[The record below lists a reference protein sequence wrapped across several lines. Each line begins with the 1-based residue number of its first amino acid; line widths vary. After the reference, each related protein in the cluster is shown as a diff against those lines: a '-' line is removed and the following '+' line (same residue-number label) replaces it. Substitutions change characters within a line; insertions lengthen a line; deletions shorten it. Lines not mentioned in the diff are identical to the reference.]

1 MANFEA
7 WKTIDLKTARRV
19 EPYPGT
25 LFTGDSRANLFG
37 VAVLRDGEPVDLTGG
52 SVSGKVARDDGQ
64 TVQGTTGAIGGANN
78 KAYIVLPQAAYDV
91 PGNITITL
99 RHTAGSTETVLGAWS
114 AYVWRS
120 GTGSE
125 LSPGDVVPSLD
136 EIQAEIAAMR
146 TATANANAAYNR
158 LINYAQSVQGAT
170 LILPT

>member
-64 TVQGTTGAIGGANN
+64 TVQFTVTDGAVYAADRNN
-78 KAYIVLPQAAYDV
+78 RR
-91 PGNITITL
+91 NII
-99 RHTAGSTETVLGAWS
+99 
-114 AYVWRS
+114 
-120 GTGSE
+120 
-125 LSPGDVVPSLD
+125 
-136 EIQAEIAAMR
+136 I
-146 TATANANAAYNR
+146 
-158 LINYAQSVQGAT
+158 
-170 LILPT
+170 IL